1 MARPQAGNWQQRP
14 PGCFQNSL
22 LSIHLL
28 VVVALVSVCVGRTV
42 AQEATGQSPEGSS
55 SGSQSE
61 VIKPP
66 RPPSDGK
73 PRAPRIVEDLAA
85 RVIDRRPI
93 PSEDRIDP
101 PEEVKAYCLALTTAH
116 ATSSEAFAN
125 SARRDL
131 TYAHLFEEPEKYRGE
146 VVHYQGR
153 LKRVRQFDAP

>member
-1 MARPQAGNWQQRP
+1 AG
-14 PGCFQNSL
+14 
-22 LSIHLL
+22 
-28 VVVALVSVCVGRTV
+28 
-42 AQEATGQSPEGSS
+42 
-55 SGSQSE
+55 
-61 VIKPP
+61 
-66 RPPSDGK
+66 
-73 PRAPRIVEDLAA
+73 

-153 LKRVRQFDAP
+153 LKRVRQFDAPEFIRDYLPVIYECWLFDLKVYGANPLGVLVTELPRGVPVKEQLDIPVTVDGYFFKRWRYQAGDGWRDAPLLIGRTLRI